1 MNGQLWDE
9 RMSYVLIIHAVKDYQ
24 AWKSIFDAASD
35 MRKTAGEQSYHLLS
49 EEHDSNMIVHFSSWS
64 SLVKARS
71 FFESEQLV
79 EIRRQA
85 GVEEPQFIYLHA
97 LEQRTL

>member
-1 MNGQLWDE
+1 M
-9 RMSYVLIIHAVKDYQ
+9 
-24 AWKSIFDAASD
+24 
-35 MRKTAGEQSYHLLS
+35 AGEESYSLLR
-49 EEHDSNMIVHFSSWS
+49 EEHDSKIVVHFSSWS
-64 SLVKARS
+64 SLAKARS

-85 GVEEPQFIYLHA
+85 GVEEPQFMYLHA